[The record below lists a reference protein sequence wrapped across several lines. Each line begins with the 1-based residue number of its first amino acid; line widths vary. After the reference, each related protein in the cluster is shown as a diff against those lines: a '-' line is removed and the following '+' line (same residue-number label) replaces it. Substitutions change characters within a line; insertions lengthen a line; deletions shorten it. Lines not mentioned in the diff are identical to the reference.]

1 MPYLDAFAIKCG
13 QVISGKRQIW
23 GHSYLPKQMW
33 NIEWNAWNH
42 MEPDLSFDVLCA
54 CFFRQCRHVHLLRV
68 IIWYSHRCFQKWA
81 YKPSRSWFFTMVR
94 GNLMDNFSWTCL
106 FLSEVPVLHRDLKQP
121 KKLLVKVVDLVR
133 SICLNYA
140 QSKSALQHL
149 QRLTIEPYHFKT
161 WLMLTA
167 QVYTL
172 KDGEISRQELEAG

>member
-23 GHSYLPKQMW
+23 GHSHLPKQMW

-54 CFFRQCRHVHLLRV
+54 WFFSVSADMYIYLEWLFDTRISVSKNEPKNPV
-68 IIWYSHRCFQKWA
+68 EVV
-81 YKPSRSWFFTMVR
+81 FFTMVR
-94 GNLMDNFSWTCL
+94 GNLMDNCSWTFL
-106 FLSEVPVLHRDLKQP
+106 FLSEIPVLHRDLKQP
-121 KKLLVKVVDLVR
+121 KKLLVKVGDLVR

-140 QSKSALQHL
+140 QSKSALQDL

-167 QVYTL
+167 QVLY
-172 KDGEISRQELEAG
+172 S